1 MKKDAVSVMP
11 AASVS
16 VRINIMKVAVLS
28 DSHDNIWV
36 LRSALKSIQD
46 ADILICCG
54 DLCSPFVISIIAQ
67 NFVKPIHMV
76 YGNNDGDPFRIT
88 KNANRFSNVEIDG
101 ELFIGEIG
109 GKSFAV
115 NHYDNIGLE
124 IAKSQIHDVVCFG
137 HNHHHQVERF
147 GKTLVINPGTIMGYS
162 PLDQREVPPTFVMY
176 DTDRDA
182 VSSFQVLLPDACRDS
197 MSVMAYQ

>member
-1 MKKDAVSVMP
+1 MA
-11 AASVS
+11 AASVN
-16 VRINIMKVAVLS
+16 VRIDIMKIAVLS

-36 LRSALKSIQD
+36 LRSALQSIQD
-46 ADILICCG
+46 ADLLICCG
-54 DLCSPFVISIIAQ
+54 DLCSPFVVPIIAE
-67 NFVKPIHMV
+67 NFTKPIHMV

-88 KNANRFSNVEIDG
+88 KNANRFSNVQIDG

-124 IAKSQIHDVVCFG
+124 IAKSQVHNVVCFG

-147 GKTLVINPGTIMGYS
+147 GKTLVINPGAIMGYS
-162 PLDQREVPPTFVMY
+162 PLDQREIAPTFVIY
-176 DTDRDA
+176 DTDQDLA
-182 VSSFQVLLPDACRDS
+182 ASYQVLLPDTCRES
-197 MSVMAYQ
+197 MSVKVYP